1 MDLALLLDGEIRD
14 LAKKS
19 GLAGVDSLAR
29 PDLVLQLRAMDIGKS
44 GMPALVSSIS
54 ALSSTITALTVE
66 MVSLRED
73 RDREVREMKA
83 TIDGLVAKMIH
94 LEEGGSPNLIAQ
106 STTPSTTYSSVASS
120 GSTGAGVRET
130 VTRTRTPPNAHST
143 NRTRTSQTSTH
154 VHQTSSRTETPPAAP
169 TRSTLATTSTSEN
182 TGSSSDGWAE
192 VVRRRVTSR
201 YVKPVAPANP
211 NILTGVEKVA
221 KSVFYVGNVH
231 MECSA
236 NAITDWCKDRE
247 VEVLNCSI
255 SESRTFGTAYARL
268 TVLATDEGKILSAGF
283 WPATISHTVR
293 KWRFAD
299 GTNVTERGG
308 DSSSS

>member
-73 RDREVREMKA
+73 RDREVRAMKA

-106 STTPSTTYSSVASS
+106 STTRSTTYSSVASS

-130 VTRTRTPPNAHST
+130 VTRTPPNAHST

-169 TRSTLATTSTSEN
+169 TRSTLGRFRSTEL
-182 TGSSSDGWAE
+182 
-192 VVRRRVTSR
+192 RM
-201 YVKPVAPANP
+201 K
-211 NILTGVEKVA
+211 
-221 KSVFYVGNVH
+221 
-231 MECSA
+231 
-236 NAITDWCKDRE
+236 IT
-247 VEVLNCSI
+247 
-255 SESRTFGTAYARL
+255 
-268 TVLATDEGKILSAGF
+268 
-283 WPATISHTVR
+283 
-293 KWRFAD
+293 
-299 GTNVTERGG
+299 
-308 DSSSS
+308 